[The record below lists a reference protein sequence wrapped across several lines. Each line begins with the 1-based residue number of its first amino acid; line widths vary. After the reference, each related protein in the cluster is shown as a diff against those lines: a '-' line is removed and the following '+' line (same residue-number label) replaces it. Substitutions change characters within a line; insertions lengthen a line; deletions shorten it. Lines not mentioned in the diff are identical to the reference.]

1 MHNKEGFHLW
11 KEFKTFAMRGNVIDL
26 AVGVVIGAA
35 FTSIVNSLVNDV
47 IMPPIGLILRGVDF
61 KNLYISLDGT
71 EYPSLAAAQEAG
83 AATLNYGLFIN
94 NVINFLIIAF
104 VIFLVVRQIN
114 RLKSKFIKQ
123 EEAKA
128 PETKTCPEC
137 LSEIPIAA
145 KRCKYCTTP
154 IE

>member
-1 MHNKEGFHLW
+1 MW

-47 IMPPIGLILRGVDF
+47 IMPPIGLILQGVDF
-61 KNLYISLDGT
+61 KNLFISLDGT
-71 EYPSLAAAQEAG
+71 DYPSLAAAQEAG

-145 KRCKYCTTP
+145 KRCKYCTT
-154 IE
+154 IFN